1 MSKKEIP
8 IDVLKSIIKIWLNRA
23 TDNVEEYA
31 DQELWNMHTYFEGKR
46 DSLYNILEEIEDYE
60 SKNIEIK
67 KVSPEIE
74 EYRNRKRQ
82 VMTKLICIK
91 DFKLRCDS
99 LNLWVNVGDVIEHVD
114 DHHLIFEVKEGKEE
128 GLRFHMNLKDTLTNF
143 VIYALE
149 GAINEE

>member
-1 MSKKEIP
+1 
-8 IDVLKSIIKIWLNRA
+8 
-23 TDNVEEYA
+23 
-31 DQELWNMHTYFEGKR
+31 
-46 DSLYNILEEIEDYE
+46 
-60 SKNIEIK
+60 
-67 KVSPEIE
+67 
-74 EYRNRKRQ
+74 
-82 VMTKLICIK
+82 MTKLICIK